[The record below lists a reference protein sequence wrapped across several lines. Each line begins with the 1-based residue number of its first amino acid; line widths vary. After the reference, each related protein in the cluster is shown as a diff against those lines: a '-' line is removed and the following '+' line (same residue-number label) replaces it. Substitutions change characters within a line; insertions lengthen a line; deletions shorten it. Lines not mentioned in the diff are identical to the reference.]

1 MKPRSNTVRIKI
13 IGLPTAKVRHAV
25 TNATASVSRF
35 ETKPRV
41 QWINDIQKIASMGA
55 LVVPTVLVN
64 EKLKSAGR
72 IPSVYEFET
81 WIEEEMQL
89 AVNTESHQVV
99 FSN

>member
-35 ETKPRV
+35 EIKPRV

-55 LVVPTVLVN
+55 LIVPTVLVN

-89 AVNTESHQVV
+89 AVSTESHQIVY
-99 FSN
+99 SN